1 MNITW
6 EPQPEGYK
14 AMNGPHLVA
23 RLTTRTHKEK
33 PGVNG
38 FVVVW
43 EDMKREDWSIHFAA
57 ANLPLALVQATLA
70 SLPSVA
76 SPASS

>member
-1 MNITW
+1 MTITW

-14 AMNGPHLVA
+14 AMNGPHLVC
-23 RLTTRTHKEK
+23 RLVTKTHTEV

-43 EDMKREDWSIHFAA
+43 KDMDVTDWSIHWAA
-57 ANLPLALVQATLA
+57 ANLPLEVVRAVVG
-70 SLPSVA
+70 SLPTKA
-76 SPASS
+76 